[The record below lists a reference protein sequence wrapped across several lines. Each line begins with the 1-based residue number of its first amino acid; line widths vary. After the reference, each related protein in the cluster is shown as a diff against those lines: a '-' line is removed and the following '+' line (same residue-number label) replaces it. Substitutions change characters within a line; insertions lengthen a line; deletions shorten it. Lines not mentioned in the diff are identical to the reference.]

1 MLYVA
6 IANIHDMHVVIHVV
20 HTLAKE
26 YSQRCPS
33 IVIHASQIMIWHLA
47 VPH

>member
-6 IANIHDMHVVIHVV
+6 IANIHDIHVVIHVV
-20 HTLAKE
+20 LALAKE

-33 IVIHASQIMIWHLA
+33 IVIHTCLAMVWHLA
-47 VPH
+47 VHH